1 MYAGW
6 YILWCTTR
14 HGLNSKKQIVSS
26 VSLAVFLFSSCQE
39 TVHTVLTSLSYH
51 MLSYEGTV
59 VYDCFIPFVAC
70 GFWSWPNNCICG
82 RCKPGKVRTI
92 IVGKEQGEL
101 KGDLAASALISDMH
115 ATPLNRSRPE
125 PVNIYVIVMHFSTL
139 TAAIE
144 WFVILWSI

>member
-1 MYAGW
+1 
-6 YILWCTTR
+6 
-14 HGLNSKKQIVSS
+14 
-26 VSLAVFLFSSCQE
+26 
-39 TVHTVLTSLSYH
+39 
-51 MLSYEGTV
+51 
-59 VYDCFIPFVAC
+59 
-70 GFWSWPNNCICG
+70 
-82 RCKPGKVRTI
+82 
-92 IVGKEQGEL
+92 VGKEQGEL